1 MLQAVENTP
10 TILESLLN
18 ISIQCVPVTLTYKT
32 DPGWPASL
40 SEDCMKVPIADQDIP
55 SAS

>member
-1 MLQAVENTP
+1 MLQAVENTL
-10 TILESLLN
+10 TLLESLFN

-32 DPGWPASL
+32 DPGWPASP